1 MQEMV
6 LHTITCCILV
16 RSPGKRRSMTPQH
29 GVSVAVHAVSTYQA
43 TLFLLITHTH
53 TRTHTQTHTVTHER
67 LSRRNVQVMLVLVL
81 ILVNAGLDARLV
93 ASSSNV
99 MLISVLISVLNTSH
113 PRTLLFFPRSFFFYL
128 HAV

>member
-53 TRTHTQTHTVTHER
+53 THTHTVTHER
-67 LSRRNVQVMLVLVL
+67 LSTRNVHVILVLVL
-81 ILVNAGLDARLV
+81 ILVSAGLDARLV

-113 PRTLLFFPRSFFFYL
+113 PRT
-128 HAV
+128 